1 VTRVIYLRTISL
13 AFLILVFEACS
24 ITEQTPDEVG
34 QKFEEG
40 IKGKGKIVPIDQDRS
55 QAGPSSNSPVTQP
68 AGSSQ

>member
-1 VTRVIYLRTISL
+1 VAGVTYLRAISL
-13 AFLILVFEACS
+13 ALLVVVLEACS
-24 ITEQTPDEVG
+24 VAEQTPDEVG
-34 QKFEEG
+34 RNFGEG